1 MNFKNVSTMLHK
13 IQYDVVFNP
22 SKKWSR
28 TGDGMIMIRASQG
41 RKSVDIP
48 TNIFC
53 QSKQFSDGYIN
64 SLHPQFDGLNAMINQ
79 IMLDIQATEIEAFRK
94 DINMTVQRL
103 YSMYVEALSTTVP
116 LTQFSENVLKYSSNR
131 KEVTKRSYRD
141 VVRNINEFSPGVA
154 LEDIDIQWIKKYERW
169 QYDRGISDST
179 VWSRLKVIRALFNEA
194 IKRDLLKPWQTPFR
208 LYEIPELRY
217 RTDVLR
223 FSEMEDLLHYKFEDQ
238 KLRRARDFF
247 LLSCYTGL
255 RYGDMVRL
263 TSGHI
268 RQVGDETW
276 LTIQTSKTG
285 KLVQIPLTII
295 FYGRVMEILK
305 KYKRVEDL
313 VTPFKCNTTINR
325 AIHDMFDI
333 CKIGG
338 SQRITVHT
346 ARRSCIT
353 GLADFGV
360 NVYVIQKVVG
370 HARITTTQKYIQ
382 LSTATIE
389 ADLRKAFPKDRPII
403 IPEAVPL
410 PPEIEFCEAE
420 EIN

>member
-1 MNFKNVSTMLHK
+1 MLQK
-13 IQYDVVFNP
+13 IVYDVVFNP

-28 TGDGMIMIRASQG
+28 TGDGMIVIRASQG

-53 QSKQFSDGYIN
+53 QSRQFSDGYIN
-64 SLHPQFDGLNAMINQ
+64 SLHPQYDGLNAMLNQ
-79 IMLDIQATEIEAFRK
+79 IILDIQATEIEAFK
-94 DINMTVQRL
+94 HDINMTVQRL

-169 QYDRGISDST
+169 QYDRGVSDST
-179 VWSRLKVIRALFNEA
+179 VWGRMKVVRALFNEA

-268 RQVGDETW
+268 RQVGEETW
-276 LTIQTSKTG
+276 LTMQTSKTG

-325 AIHDMFDI
+325 AIHDLFAI

-389 ADLRKAFPKDRPII
+389 ADLRKAFPKDRQVV

-410 PPEIEFCEAE
+410 PAEVEFCEAE
-420 EIN
+420 EVN

>member
-1 MNFKNVSTMLHK
+1 MLHK
-13 IQYDVVFNP
+13 IVYDVIFNP
-22 SKKWSR
+22 SKKYSR
-28 TGDGMIMIRASQG
+28 TGDGMIVIRASQG

-53 QSKQFSDGYIN
+53 ESRQFSDGYIN
-64 SLHPQFDGLNAMINQ
+64 SLHPQFEGLNAMINQ

-103 YSMYVEALSTTVP
+103 YSMYVEALSTSVP
-116 LTQFSENVLKYSSNR
+116 LEKFAENILKYSSNR
-131 KEVTKRSYRD
+131 KEITKRTYRD
-141 VVRNINEFSPGVA
+141 VVKNICEFSPGVA
-154 LEDIDIQWIKKYERW
+154 LEDIDIQWIKKYEQW
-169 QYDRGISDST
+169 MYAKGNSDST
-179 VWSRLKVIRALFNEA
+179 VWGRMKVVRALFNEA

-208 LYEIPELRY
+208 IYEIPELRY

-223 FSEMEDLLHYKFEDQ
+223 FAEMEDLLHYKFDDP

-255 RYGDMVRL
+255 RYGDMIRL
-263 TSGHI
+263 TTGHI
-268 RQVGDETW
+268 RKVGEETW

-295 FYGRVMEILK
+295 FYGRAMEILK

-313 VTPFKCNTTINR
+313 VAPFKCNTTINR
-325 AIHDMFDI
+325 GIHDLFAL
-333 CKIGG
+333 CRIGG

-389 ADLRKAFPKDRPII
+389 ADLRKAFPKDRPVI

>member
-1 MNFKNVSTMLHK
+1 MLHK
-13 IQYDVVFNP
+13 IVYDVIFNP

-28 TGDGMIMIRASQG
+28 TGDGMVMIRASQG

-48 TNIFC
+48 TNIYC

-64 SLHPQFDGLNAMINQ
+64 SLHPQFNGLNAMINQ

-116 LTQFSENVLKYSSNR
+116 LSQFAENVFKNSSGR
-131 KEVTKRSYRD
+131 RQVTIERYRD
-141 VVRNINEFSPGVA
+141 ILKNINEFSPDIA
-154 LEDIDIQWIKKYERW
+154 LEDIDLTWITRYEHGM
-169 QYDRGISDST
+169 QERGNSEST
-179 VWSRLKVIRALFNEA
+179 VWARMKVVRMLFNEA

-208 LYEIPELRY
+208 IYEIPELRY

-223 FSEMEDLLHYKFEDQ
+223 FAEMEDLLHYHFDDP

-255 RYGDMVRL
+255 RYGDMIRL

-268 RQVGDETW
+268 RQVGEETW
-276 LTIQTSKTG
+276 LTMQTSKTG

-295 FYGRVMEILK
+295 FYGRAMEILS
-305 KYKRVEDL
+305 KYKSVEEL
-313 VTPFKCNTTINR
+313 VKPFKCNTTINR
-325 AIHDMFDI
+325 GIHDLFAL

-403 IPEAVPL
+403 IPEAVPM

>member
-1 MNFKNVSTMLHK
+1 MLQK
-13 IQYDVVFNP
+13 IVYDVVFNP

-28 TGDGMIMIRASQG
+28 TGDGMIVIRASQG

-53 QSKQFSDGYIN
+53 QSRQFSDGYIN
-64 SLHPQFDGLNAMINQ
+64 SLHPQYDGLNAMLNQ
-79 IMLDIQATEIEAFRK
+79 IILDIQATEIEAFK
-94 DINMTVQRL
+94 HDINMTVQRL

-169 QYDRGISDST
+169 QYDRGVSDST
-179 VWSRLKVIRALFNEA
+179 VWGRMKVVRALFNEA

-223 FSEMEDLLHYKFEDQ
+223 FSEMEDLLHYRFEDQ

-268 RQVGDETW
+268 RQVGEETW

-325 AIHDMFDI
+325 AIHDLFDI

-420 EIN
+420 EVN

>member
-1 MNFKNVSTMLHK
+1 MLQK
-13 IQYDVVFNP
+13 IVYDVVFNP

-28 TGDGMIMIRASQG
+28 TGDGMIVIRASQG

-53 QSKQFSDGYIN
+53 QSRQFSDGYIN
-64 SLHPQFDGLNAMINQ
+64 SLHPQYDGLNAMLNQ
-79 IMLDIQATEIEAFRK
+79 IILDIQATEIEAFK
-94 DINMTVQRL
+94 HDINMTVQRL

-169 QYDRGISDST
+169 QYDRGVSDST
-179 VWSRLKVIRALFNEA
+179 VWGRMKVVRALFNEA

-268 RQVGDETW
+268 RQVGEETW

-325 AIHDMFDI
+325 AIHDLFDI

-420 EIN
+420 EVN